1 MYSTGIWER
10 VFRLQ
15 KERKKVHPG
24 ARVRVLKKVH
34 QSLSDTMVDHEVQ
47 ATHHTITV
55 SEHTGHHT
63 HQLVY

>member
-24 ARVRVLKKVH
+24 ARIRVFERVH
-34 QSLSDTMVDHEVQ
+34 QGLRDTTVDREV
-47 ATHHTITV
+47 
-55 SEHTGHHT
+55 
-63 HQLVY
+63 

>member
-34 QSLSDTMVDHEVQ
+34 QGLRDTTVDHEV
-47 ATHHTITV
+47 
-55 SEHTGHHT
+55 
-63 HQLVY
+63 